1 MTAHKPAPFSTP
13 SAPIQCLLLYCRSGF
28 EKECAAEIM
37 AQTRALDISGYVK
50 AKPDSGYVV
59 FSASPPL
66 MPATARKLRYAE
78 LVFAR
83 QLVHALEPLAL
94 PAEDRVT
101 PLVEQ
106 ARNLGGP
113 FSDCWLETA
122 DTNEAKELSVFVRK
136 FATPFRKALDGAG
149 LTGRK
154 AAPRLHVF
162 FLDSASAYVGVS
174 FPGNSA
180 AWPMGIPRLKS
191 PRSAPSRST
200 LKLEEAFL
208 TFVDDPERDL
218 KPGMTAVDLGAAPG
232 GWTWQLVRRH
242 IRVAAIDNGPLD
254 SALLESGIVEH
265 LRADGFRY
273 RPAKPVDW
281 LVCDMVEQP
290 ARIAA
295 LVAEWAGSGLCR
307 NAIFH
312 LKLPMKKRYEEMLRC
327 REIIE
332 SRLARAEWEWR
343 LDFKQLY
350 HDRAEITGY
359 LSRLEP

>member
-1 MTAHKPAPFSTP
+1 MIPSKPTVSSHPAAPFH
-13 SAPIQCLLLYCRSGF
+13 CLLLYCRSGF
-28 EKECAAEIM
+28 EKECAAEILDH
-37 AQTRALDISGYVK
+37 ARARDISGYAK

-59 FSASPPL
+59 FVPSEAPL
-66 MPATARKLRYAE
+66 PATARALRFAS

-83 QLVHALEPLAL
+83 QLVHAQEPLAL
-94 PAEDRVT
+94 PADDRVT

-136 FATPFRKALDGAG
+136 FATPFRKALESAN

-154 AAPRLHVF
+154 GAPRLHVF
-162 FLDSASAYVGVS
+162 FLDSAIAYVGLS

-242 IRVAAIDNGPLD
+242 IRVTAIDNGPLD
-254 SALLESGIVEH
+254 AALLESGIVEH
-265 LRADGFRY
+265 LKADGFRY

-290 ARIAA
+290 ARIAG
-295 LVAEWAGSGLCR
+295 LVADWAGLGLCR
-307 NAIFH
+307 HAVFN
-312 LKLPMKKRYEEMLRC
+312 LKLPMKKRYEETLRC
-327 REIIE
+327 RDIIE
-332 SRLARAEWEWR
+332 AKLARAGGEWR

-359 LSRLEP
+359 LSRLER